1 MSLAPVF
8 APDARLLILGSWPSP
23 KSWEMG
29 FYYGHP
35 QNRFWP
41 LLARLCGCETPQR
54 LDIAAKRAIIERH
67 GLALWDTL
75 ASCTITGASDASI
88 RNAVPNDIPALCQQL
103 PIERVV
109 CNGAA
114 AAGIYQKYAQKA
126 TGIPAV
132 RLPSTSPANAAF
144 SLDRLAEIWGAAL
157 GPYLAP
163 YQNAP

>member
-1 MSLAPVF
+1 MSLAPVY

-41 LLARLCGCETPQR
+41 LLARLCGCAPPAR
-54 LDIAAKRAIIERH
+54 LDIPAKRALIEGH
-67 GLALWDTL
+67 GLALWDIL

-88 RNAVPNDIPALCQQL
+88 RDAVPNDIPTLCQTL

-114 AAGIYQKYAQKA
+114 AARLYEKYAQPA
-126 TGIPAV
+126 TGLATV
-132 RLPSTSPANAAF
+132 RLPSTSPANAAW
-144 SLDRLAEIWGAAL
+144 SLDRLATPWGDAL
-157 GPYLAP
+157 GPYL
-163 YQNAP
+163 